1 MLFSEQLLNPLVAVL
16 KSDRLAYTD
25 MGEDGGVLLDIAGHQ
40 VFTLNEVGM
49 YLVNL
54 SGEGGAERVVAS
66 PGGTNAPPARGEPD
80 SERRGLGAGLSPGVR
95 HCPPDRTLLPRVR
108 EVIQADLAG

>member
-1 MLFSEQLLNPLVAVL
+1 
-16 KSDRLAYTD
+16 

-54 SGEGGAERVVAS
+54 IRNDDVDAAEPLTQRVVAEFQVDEA
-66 PGGTNAPPARGEPD
+66 TARTDVDEFL
-80 SERRGLGAGLSPGVR
+80 SELARFLGLSK
-95 HCPPDRTLLPRVR
+95 
-108 EVIQADLAG
+108 

>member
-1 MLFSEQLLNPLVAVL
+1 MLFSEPLLNPLIAVL

-54 SGEGGAERVVAS
+54 IRHDDVDSAERLTQRVVAEFEVDEATAHADVDEFLS
-66 PGGTNAPPARGEPD
+66 KLAQF
-80 SERRGLGAGLSPGVR
+80 LGLSK
-95 HCPPDRTLLPRVR
+95 
-108 EVIQADLAG
+108 

>member
-54 SGEGGAERVVAS
+54 MRQDDVDAAERLTQRVVVEFQVDEA
-66 PGGTNAPPARGEPD
+66 TARADVDEFL
-80 SERRGLGAGLSPGVR
+80 SELARFLGASR
-95 HCPPDRTLLPRVR
+95 
-108 EVIQADLAG
+108 

>member
-1 MLFSEQLLNPLVAVL
+1 MLFPEMSMNPLVEVL

-49 YLVNL
+49 FLVNL
-54 SGEGGAERVVAS
+54 IRQDDVGATEQLTQRLVA
-66 PGGTNAPPARGEPD
+66 EFQVD
-80 SERRGLGAGLSPGVR
+80 
-95 HCPPDRTLLPRVR
+95 
-108 EVIQADLAG
+108 EVIARADVDEFLSELARFLRVPQR